1 MRNKKLE
8 LDNRN
13 NKDFQNLIHQNI
25 EMKQQI
31 AELEDRQQRT

>member
-8 LDNRN
+8 ADNRN
-13 NKDFQNLIHQNI
+13 NEDFQNLIHQNT

-31 AELEDRQQRT
+31 AELEDRQRRN